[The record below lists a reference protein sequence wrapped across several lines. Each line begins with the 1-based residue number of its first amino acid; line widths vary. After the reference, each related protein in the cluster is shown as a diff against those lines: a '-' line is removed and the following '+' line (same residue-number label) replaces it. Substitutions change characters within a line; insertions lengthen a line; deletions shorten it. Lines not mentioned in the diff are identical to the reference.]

1 MDMAAREVDPF
12 GAYAYAQV
20 ATDLIRRIRDG
31 ELSSRMP
38 GERSLADEYG
48 VAYTT
53 VRHAF
58 DLLRD
63 QGVIRTA
70 GTRGSIIQPEES
82 WHLAD

>member
-12 GAYAYAQV
+12 GEYAYVQV
-20 ATDLIRRIRDG
+20 ADDIQRRITTG
-31 ELSSRMP
+31 EFSVRLP

-58 DLLRD
+58 DILRER
-63 QGVIRTA
+63 QVIRTA
-70 GTRGSIIQPEES
+70 GTRGAYIQPQES
-82 WHLAD
+82 WTQ